1 MKLKVWLLI
10 AGLSLGL
17 SLSGGV
23 FAANPQVEMK
33 TSQGVIVLEL
43 YPDKAP
49 KTVENFLG
57 YVEKGFYK
65 DTVFHRVIDNFV
77 IQTGGYDTYL
87 RPKTAWKR
95 IYNEAKNGL
104 KNEPYT
110 LAMAR
115 TKDPHSAISQFFI
128 NLKTNS
134 SLDFTAPTVKGWGYT
149 VFGKVVKGQEV
160 ADRIGKVR
168 TGARDP
174 FTSDVPVENVV
185 IEEMRVVK

>member
-1 MKLKVWLLI
+1 MKFWLLLV
-10 AGLSLGL
+10 GLCFSC
-17 SLSGGV
+17 GV

-33 TSQGVIVLEL
+33 TSMGTITLEL

-57 YVEKGFYK
+57 YVEKGFYNG
-65 DTVFHRVIDNFV
+65 TVFHRVIDNFV
-77 IQTGGYDTYL
+77 IQGGGFDTYL

-128 NLKTNS
+128 NLKHNTA
-134 SLDFTAPTVKGWGYT
+134 LDHTEPTVKGWGYT

-160 ADRIGKVR
+160 ADKIGKVR

-174 FTSDVPVENVV
+174 FATDVPLENVV
-185 IEEMRVVK
+185 VEEIRLIK